1 MNHHMGQAAGLVEPL
16 DERVTL
22 YLKEIIRNGCRRVKE
37 LQSRA
42 SEFVREKIFHG
53 ERPPESLRR
62 RFNPNRKKVRYLIT
76 RVKLETRHSK
86 IDQENVAKQTEEWAR
101 CNQVFFS
108 RLVLCAKRFVLEM
121 IGAMNK
127 RNICFFISYLSII
140 QCSLLFSKLRWY

>member
-1 MNHHMGQAAGLVEPL
+1 MGQAAGLVEPL
-16 DERVTL
+16 DEKVAL

-62 RFNPNRKKVRYLIT
+62 RFNPNRKKVRNLIT

-86 IDQENVAKQTEEWAR
+86 IVQENVAKQTEEWAR
-101 CNQVFFS
+101 WNQVFLS
-108 RLVLCAKRFVLEM
+108 RLVLYAKRFVLEM

>member
-16 DERVTL
+16 DERVAL

-42 SEFVREKIFHG
+42 CEFVREKIFHK

-62 RFNPNRKKVRYLIT
+62 RFNPNWKKVRNLIT

-86 IDQENVAKQTEEWAR
+86 IDQENVTKQIEEWAR
-101 CNQVFFS
+101 WNQVFFS
-108 RLVLCAKRFVLEM
+108 PR
-121 IGAMNK
+121 
-127 RNICFFISYLSII
+127 YT
-140 QCSLLFSKLRWY
+140 CSLCQEICA

>member
-1 MNHHMGQAAGLVEPL
+1 MNHHMGQAAGLIEPL

-62 RFNPNRKKVRYLIT
+62 RFNPNRKKVRNLIT
-76 RVKLETRHSK
+76 RVKLGMRHSK

-101 CNQVFFS
+101 CFS
-108 RLVLCAKRFVLEM
+108 LRYV
-121 IGAMNK
+121 
-127 RNICFFISYLSII
+127 
-140 QCSLLFSKLRWY
+140 CSLCQGICA

>member
-16 DERVTL
+16 DERVAL

-62 RFNPNRKKVRYLIT
+62 RFNPNRKKVRNLIT

-101 CNQVFFS
+101 WDQVFFS
-108 RLVLCAKRFVLEM
+108 PRYTCSLCQEIILEM
-121 IGAMNK
+121 IEAMNI
-127 RNICFFISYLSII
+127 RSICFFFPTCLSSNALYYF
-140 QCSLLFSKLRWY
+140 QS

>member
-1 MNHHMGQAAGLVEPL
+1 MGQAAGLVEPL
-16 DERVTL
+16 DEKVAL

-62 RFNPNRKKVRYLIT
+62 RFNPNRKKVRNLIA

-86 IDQENVAKQTEEWAR
+86 IDQENVAKQTEERTRW
-101 CNQVFFS
+101 NQVFFS
-108 RLVLCAKRFVLEM
+108 PRY
-121 IGAMNK
+121 
-127 RNICFFISYLSII
+127 S
-140 QCSLLFSKLRWY
+140 CSLCQKICA

>member
-16 DERVTL
+16 DERVAL
-22 YLKEIIRNGCRRVKE
+22 YLKEVIRNGCRRVKE

-62 RFNPNRKKVRYLIT
+62 RFNPNRKKVRNLIT
-76 RVKLETRHSK
+76 RVKLKTRHSK

-101 CNQVFFS
+101 WNQVFFS

>member
-1 MNHHMGQAAGLVEPL
+1 MGQAAGLVEPL
-16 DERVTL
+16 DEKVAL

-62 RFNPNRKKVRYLIT
+62 SFNPNRKKVRNLIT

-101 CNQVFFS
+101 WNQVFLS
-108 RLVLCAKRFVLEM
+108 RLVLYAKRFVLEM

>member
-62 RFNPNRKKVRYLIT
+62 RFNPNRKKVRSLIT

-101 CNQVFFS
+101 WNQVFFS
-108 RLVLCAKRFVLEM
+108 PR
-121 IGAMNK
+121 
-127 RNICFFISYLSII
+127 YT
-140 QCSLLFSKLRWY
+140 CSLYQEVCA